1 MATQIKNID
10 LVKNL
15 IRHDYDAIKE
25 LKFNEGIPDEVVAR
39 PWECSLGQRW
49 EDLYLRRYSMAEGF
63 SYVDLP
69 QQWQPVSARGTY
81 CKVSS
86 FTKEWAK
93 DNLKGTFVLIKYL
106 SPGSWEV
113 DESKGE
119 STYDEYVTAWIF
131 EL

>member
-1 MATQIKNID
+1 M
-10 LVKNL
+10 
-15 IRHDYDAIKE
+15 
-25 LKFNEGIPDEVVAR
+25 
-39 PWECSLGQRW
+39 S
-49 EDLYLRRYSMAEGF
+49 EGF

-69 QQWQPVSARGTY
+69 QQWQIVSARGTY

-106 SPGSWEV
+106 SPGSWEI